1 VWHTQVGWPGALNK
15 VELGSQASGEK
26 SARKQKFLA
35 TFARLQK
42 KRAKLVRLETISQP
56 ATRRSKKK

>member
-1 VWHTQVGWPGALNK
+1 L
-15 VELGSQASGEK
+15 ELKRQGKK